1 MTSPQTTD
9 DLLVTALH
17 LLRCD
22 ALAFVSPTRE
32 VKLLCTPGIEEAD
45 IRIVIKRVATA
56 FTLECEDR
64 HDSFVRNRVRASS
77 EGPLIGRFLVSPV
90 RDDDEKLL
98 GVLIGFNQPDRDE
111 LSSRETRIAARYSRL
126 MAASM
131 SASRDALTGLLL
143 PAAFEKQ
150 VAAHRRSAADATNG
164 SILYGNVDQL
174 GTCNELW
181 GLDTGDKVLHA
192 ISQQLQAIHSVH
204 ADAVIA
210 RLSGDRFAIFLPRI
224 SVNEARSEADSLR
237 KNLAEIRIPTAVE
250 PIAPRMSWGVTA
262 LRSARHGLGQ
272 SLAAAEAAC
281 KVAKQRG
288 GNRTEIAPEGDI
300 GQARRNDDLMI
311 ANRLRVALDAGHFEV
326 LGQPINS
333 LLKQEDERRYEM
345 LVRIMDDEERLIS
358 PAQFMPAATRYQMLP
373 KLDRCVISHVLTR
386 LQEAA
391 GKPGFI
397 PLHASFNLSAP
408 TISDASFVDWLFA
421 QVAASGIPGQW
432 LTFELSEAAAFVN
445 LANTHLLMQRLGNMG
460 CRFALDN
467 FGAGT
472 SPLGNLRNLNFSSI
486 KIDSSLVRDL
496 LTDTRAASMVK
507 AIANLANTLGLEIV
521 AEHVETS
528 AICMRLIE
536 MQVQFGQGYAI
547 GKPTRLDRIL
557 NPFAQPLAKAG

>member
-1 MTSPQTTD
+1 
-9 DLLVTALH
+9 
-17 LLRCD
+17 
-22 ALAFVSPTRE
+22 
-32 VKLLCTPGIEEAD
+32 
-45 IRIVIKRVATA
+45 
-56 FTLECEDR
+56 
-64 HDSFVRNRVRASS
+64 
-77 EGPLIGRFLVSPV
+77 
-90 RDDDEKLL
+90 
-98 GVLIGFNQPDRDE
+98 
-111 LSSRETRIAARYSRL
+111 
-126 MAASM
+126 
-131 SASRDALTGLLL
+131 
-143 PAAFEKQ
+143 
-150 VAAHRRSAADATNG
+150 
-164 SILYGNVDQL
+164 
-174 GTCNELW
+174 
-181 GLDTGDKVLHA
+181 
-192 ISQQLQAIHSVH
+192 
-204 ADAVIA
+204 
-210 RLSGDRFAIFLPRI
+210 
-224 SVNEARSEADSLR
+224 
-237 KNLAEIRIPTAVE
+237 
-250 PIAPRMSWGVTA
+250 
-262 LRSARHGLGQ
+262 
-272 SLAAAEAAC
+272 
-281 KVAKQRG
+281 
-288 GNRTEIAPEGDI
+288 
-300 GQARRNDDLMI
+300 
-311 ANRLRVALDAGHFEV
+311 
-326 LGQPINS
+326 
-333 LLKQEDERRYEM
+333 M

-397 PLHASFNLSAP
+397 PLHAAFNLSAP

-421 QVAASGIPGQW
+421 QVAASGVPGQW
-432 LTFELSEAAAFVN
+432 LTFELSESAAFAN
-445 LANTHLLMQRLGNMG
+445 LAHTHLLMQRLGDMG